1 MMQFI
6 SDNYFYIVGILVICI
21 LLVKNFKS
29 KVTLEKDGKVI
40 DATRLMAVMS
50 MGVKKDQTVTIT
62 VEGADED
69 AAYDALK
76 SFFETNL

>member
-29 KVTLEKDGKVI
+29 KKSKELEKNCEIGWGILKKVHFNSYYI
-40 DATRLMAVMS
+40 
-50 MGVKKDQTVTIT
+50 
-62 VEGADED
+62 
-69 AAYDALK
+69 
-76 SFFETNL
+76 

>member
-29 KVTLEKDGKVI
+29 KKSKELEKNCEIG
-40 DATRLMAVMS
+40 
-50 MGVKKDQTVTIT
+50 
-62 VEGADED
+62 
-69 AAYDALK
+69 
-76 SFFETNL
+76 